1 MLPSSD
7 EARRAKYISKIL
19 KLLENFLLLLL
30 LLLHFTFHI
39 SYTCVEC
46 GKDVMSDF
54 ASSSPSLGIYNTL
67 KMSFSGYKT
76 K

>member
-30 LLLHFTFHI
+30 LLHFTFHI
-39 SYTCVEC
+39 SYTCVER
-46 GKDVMSDF
+46 GKDVMSYF